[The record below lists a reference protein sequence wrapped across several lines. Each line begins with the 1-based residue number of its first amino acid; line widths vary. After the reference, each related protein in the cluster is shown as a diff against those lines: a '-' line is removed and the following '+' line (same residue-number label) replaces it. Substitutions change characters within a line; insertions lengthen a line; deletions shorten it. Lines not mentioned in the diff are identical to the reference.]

1 MLQMKK
7 RALLPVLMLLC
18 LCFNL
23 SARSREFERKLG
35 RAQTLYENGNYG
47 DALKAYLELYRSD
60 SNNVMVSYHIGS
72 CFLKTGDEYTKAAYY
87 LGRAIK
93 INELAKKKTS
103 SLPKAAYR
111 MMGEACHL
119 NSDFDAAIANYEK
132 YKKELG
138 SDITAETAKEVNRKI
153 EMCNHAKELIAD
165 PVQVQIV
172 NLGKNLNSPHADYAP
187 RLSADQCTMI
197 FTSCRAENTGGNTYD
212 GGKYF
217 EDIYIATRKDK
228 DSPWNKAV
236 NLGWPVN
243 TVDNEGV
250 VAISPDGQEIL
261 LYKDDLGDG
270 NIYSSK
276 LEGDKWTVPVKL
288 NSNINSKYWEP
299 CAFISSDGN
308 AIYFVSDRP
317 GGYGGTDI
325 YKSVKDGKGEWGP
338 AVNLGP
344 AINTV
349 YDEYSPFIHPDGV
362 TLYFSSKGHNSMG
375 GYDVFYSRTM
385 NADDKTWLAPTN
397 IGFPVNGPG
406 DEAFYMVSPD
416 KQRAYYTSYREG
428 GYGEKDNYMIIFPA
442 VPDSPPISLLQGT
455 VLDFSQQAP
464 PNAVITVIDN
474 ETGEIAGVYHPNTRS
489 GKYLLMLTPG
499 NHNIIVQADGSL
511 FYSDHYYVSEKD
523 NYKEN
528 SKDIKLE
535 PIGAGSK
542 VVLNNVYFDF
552 DQSRLRTSS
561 KVELNSVIKF
571 LKLNPGI
578 KVEVSGFADSKGNDE
593 YNQKLSLERAKS
605 VIAYLTI
612 NGIETERLKA
622 SAKGKISAEAG
633 ENALNEKE
641 NGGRQLDRRVELRI
655 LALK

>member
-1 MLQMKK
+1 MKK
-7 RALLPVLMLLC
+7 SALLPVLMLLC
-18 LCFNL
+18 LGFDL
-23 SARSREFERKLG
+23 PARSREYDRKLG
-35 RAQTLYENGNYG
+35 RAQTLYENGNYN
-47 DALKAYLELYRSD
+47 DALKEYTDLYKSD
-60 SNNVMVSYHIGS
+60 SNNIMVSYHLGS
-72 CFLKTGDEYTKAAYY
+72 CYLKTGDDNRKAAYY
-87 LGRAIK
+87 LGRAIQMK
-93 INELAKKKTS
+93 ELSQKKS
-103 SLPKAAYR
+103 ASLPKSAYR
-111 MMGEACHL
+111 MMGDASHL

-132 YKKELG
+132 YKKEIG
-138 SDITAETAKEVNRKI
+138 ADITAETAKEVNRKI
-153 EMCNHAKELIAD
+153 EMCRHAKELIAD

-172 NLGKNLNSPHADYAP
+172 NLGKNLNSLHADYAP

-197 FTSCRAENTGGNTYD
+197 FTSCRPENSGGNTYD

-228 DSPWNKAV
+228 DSPWSEAK
-236 NLGWPVN
+236 NLGLPVN
-243 TVDNEGV
+243 TLDNEGV

-261 LYKDDLGDG
+261 LYKDDMGDG

-276 LEGDKWTVPVKL
+276 LNGDKWTVPVKL
-288 NSNINSKYWEP
+288 NSSINSKYWEP
-299 CAFISSDGN
+299 CAFISADGN
-308 AIYFVSDRP
+308 TMYFVSDRP

-325 YKSVKDGKGEWGP
+325 YKSIKNQKGEWGL
-338 AVNLGP
+338 AENLGP
-344 AINTV
+344 TINTV
-349 YDEYSPFIHPDGV
+349 YDEYSPFIHPDGI

-385 NADDKTWLAPTN
+385 SADDKTWLAPTN
-397 IGFPVNGPG
+397 VGYPVNGPG

-428 GYGEKDNYMIIFPA
+428 GYGEKDNYMIIFPT

-455 VLDFSQQAP
+455 VLDSSRQAFA
-464 PNAVITVIDN
+464 NAVITVIDN

-511 FYSDHYYVSEKD
+511 FYTDHYYISEKD
-523 NYKEN
+523 NYREN
-528 SKDIKLE
+528 EKDIKLE

-552 DQSRLRTSS
+552 DQSRLRPSS
-561 KVELNSVIKF
+561 KVELNNVVKF
-571 LKLNPGI
+571 LRLNPGI
-578 KVEVSGFADSKGNDE
+578 EMEVSGFADSKGNDD

-605 VIAYLTI
+605 VIAYLTSC
-612 NGIETERLKA
+612 GIDAERLKA
-622 SAKGKISAEAG
+622 SANGKISAGGG
-633 ENALNEKE
+633 ESPVNGKE